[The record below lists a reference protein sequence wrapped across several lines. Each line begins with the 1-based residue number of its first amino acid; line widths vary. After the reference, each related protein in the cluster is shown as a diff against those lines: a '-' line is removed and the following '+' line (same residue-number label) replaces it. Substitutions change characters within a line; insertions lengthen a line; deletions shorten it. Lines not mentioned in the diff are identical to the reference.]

1 MGKGTDCLRLTLRPE
16 MQVHCRWGS
25 SDFRLMHHDDRPTP
39 KGDDVKPAGE
49 SNPALPQV
57 NQSMMVRKGVKDFSV
72 LPERSGALDFYI
84 PPAIPPAPKNPL
96 ANFAQPSVTLFQ
108 TRLGTLQL
116 RVGIWATPTGFS
128 TETDRPISV
137 AMEQWKNGGVPF
149 PSGVGYMLFGGGQI
163 RF

>member
-25 SDFRLMHHDDRPTP
+25 SDFRLTHDDSAMPLVDVVRPGGP
-39 KGDDVKPAGE
+39 SQPDVPMVKK
-49 SNPALPQV
+49 SL
-57 NQSMMVRKGVKDFSV
+57 MVRSEGEAVQSFSKGIKAF
-72 LPERSGALDFYI
+72 DFYT
-84 PPAIPPAPKNPL
+84 PPVPKNPL

-137 AMEQWKNGGVPF
+137 AMEQWKNGGVSF